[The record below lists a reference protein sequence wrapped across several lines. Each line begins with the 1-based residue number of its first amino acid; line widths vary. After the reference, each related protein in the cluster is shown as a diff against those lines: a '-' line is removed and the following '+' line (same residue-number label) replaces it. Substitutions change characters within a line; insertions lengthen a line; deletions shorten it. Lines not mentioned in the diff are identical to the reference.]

1 MEVKPTYDGL
11 TFNFQPYGGV
21 KAICINRNWLG

>member
-11 TFNFQPYGGV
+11 SIFQPYGGV